1 VSSNENGFMDPFE
14 KYYTNWTDV
23 IREINA
29 NAVKIHSEATPI
41 ELDPLAPP
49 TPTRGVPSNA
59 PMK

>member
-1 VSSNENGFMDPFE
+1 
-14 KYYTNWTDV
+14 
-23 IREINA
+23 
-29 NAVKIHSEATPI
+29 VKIHSKAVTL

>member
-1 VSSNENGFMDPFE
+1 MDPFE
-14 KYYTNWTDV
+14 KYYTKWTDV

-29 NAVKIHSEATPI
+29 NAVKIHSKAVTL